1 MHDLRGKIIWR
12 LTSVYYPIPL
22 PPIVLWHLSLLHM
35 LVPICSAVMRSLP
48 THIQSHASDLC
59 CTNVKQWKI
68 CRFKSSGR
76 WIGFPGPNWV
86 IITTSSL
93 RTFFFPPPAVQLHQD
108 RGKKVVVG
116 QWYRAH
122 EEPNMKYAEVQN
134 LPTMFLCV
142 FSWLPLHVNLVIFNF
157 RKYE

>member
-12 LTSVYYPIPL
+12 LMSVYYPIPL

-59 CTNVKQWKI
+59 CTNLKQWKI

-76 WIGFPGPNWV
+76 WIGFPTKIALKMNACWATGP
-86 IITTSSL
+86 TKARSL
-93 RTFFFPPPAVQLHQD
+93 LLIWKKGKDSKKPSTRPMYAVRPVCTPPLELAGWSPPRSRAPRRSPRPAPRLHLA
-108 RGKKVVVG
+108 RG
-116 QWYRAH
+116 
-122 EEPNMKYAEVQN
+122 
-134 LPTMFLCV
+134 
-142 FSWLPLHVNLVIFNF
+142 
-157 RKYE
+157 